1 VLEEEHNITDP
12 EPSRVETWLCENE
25 LGFYFRAE
33 YRFRPAP
40 KVEEGIVL
48 SIPHQVT
55 ICIDYQ
61 LTIDDL
67 RDEHGKI

>member
-1 VLEEEHNITDP
+1 MLETEHNITDP
-12 EPSRVETWLCENE
+12 EPSRMETWLFENE

-33 YRFRPAP
+33 YRFRPTPRIYA
-40 KVEEGIVL
+40 GIAGN
-48 SIPHQVT
+48 SHQVT

-67 RDEHGKI
+67 RDENGNI